1 MMAPNHHHFAINSLT
16 MEPVS
21 RTYQYRKIMKPMLER
36 KRRARINKCLE
47 ELKDLMTGTL
57 QADGENISKLEKAD
71 ILELTVR
78 HLHRLRESNTLF
90 MRPDPV
96 NVDKFW
102 AGFHHC
108 ATEVTQFLTKY
119 DRHIT
124 GDLLKH
130 ISTFMPNITAAIGA
144 SAAQYQRYPMPQA
157 NVLYPIQLPASAAS
171 TTAKTLRKPFP
182 KEEIL
187 DCGGT
192 DTDGGGDGIGG
203 GGCEGGVWRPW

>member
-1 MMAPNHHHFAINSLT
+1 MAPNHHFAINSLT
-16 MEPVS
+16 IEPVS

-78 HLHRLRESNTLF
+78 HLHRLRETNTLF
-90 MRPDPV
+90 MRPDPI

-119 DRHIT
+119 DRPIS
-124 GDLLKH
+124 GELLKH
-130 ISTFMPNITAAIGA
+130 ISTFMPNITAA
-144 SAAQYQRYPMPQA
+144 AQYQRYPMQQA
-157 NVLYPIQLPASAAS
+157 NVLYPIQLTPNKPTHLNSS
-171 TTAKTLRKPFP
+171 TSSSSTSHGKKFP

-187 DCGGT
+187 DTTSDTGSLSAGGS
-192 DTDGGGDGIGG
+192 
-203 GGCEGGVWRPW
+203 GGVWRPW

>member
-1 MMAPNHHHFAINSLT
+1 MMAPNHHFAINSLT

-78 HLHRLRESNTLF
+78 HLHRLRETNTLF

-119 DRHIT
+119 DRPIS

-130 ISTFMPNITAAIGA
+130 IATFMPNIT

-157 NVLYPIQLPASAAS
+157 NVLYPIQL
-171 TTAKTLRKPFP
+171 TTAKPPPSACKPFP

-187 DCGGT
+187 DCNT
-192 DTDGGGDGIGG
+192 DTGSVNG
-203 GGCEGGVWRPW
+203 EGGVWRPW

>member
-1 MMAPNHHHFAINSLT
+1 MMAPNHHFAINSLT

-78 HLHRLRESNTLF
+78 HLHRLRETNTLF

-119 DRHIT
+119 DRPIS
-124 GDLLKH
+124 GDLIKH
-130 ISTFMPNITAAIGA
+130 ISTFMPNITATTV
-144 SAAQYQRYPMPQA
+144 AAAATAATQYQRYPMPQA
-157 NVLYPIQLPASAAS
+157 NVLYPIQLAAV
-171 TTAKTLRKPFP
+171 KPPLSSSSCKSFP
-182 KEEIL
+182 KKEIL
-187 DCGGT
+187 DCNIS
-192 DTDGGGDGIGG
+192 DTGDFSG
-203 GGCEGGVWRPW
+203 ESGVWRPW